1 MYATQWF
8 ITIFALN
15 LPADI
20 LARVWDLFIFKG
32 MKIIYKIIIALLKIN
47 EELLLSLIF
56 DEIMEKIKSLYNEIE
71 KEVLIKTALSIKITN
86 KNLEVKIV
94 VFLNF

>member
-1 MYATQWF
+1 MYASQWF
-8 ITIFALN
+8 ITIFAVN

-20 LARVWDLFIFKG
+20 LARVWDLFILQG

-56 DEIMEKIKSLYNEIE
+56 DEIMEKIKSIYGEID
-71 KEVLIKTALSIKITN
+71 KENLIKTALSIKITN
-86 KNLEVKIV
+86 KSLEVH
-94 VFLNF
+94 